1 MNRSNLSVNCSIIF
15 TELPLLERPR
25 AAAEAGFAAVEFWW
39 PFAVAK
45 PDREETDAFIQAVD
59 AAGVSLTGLNF
70 FAGDMSAGDRGIL
83 SSTSRQKEFE
93 QNVEEVRYIA
103 EKTGCRVFNALYG
116 NRLSTETPEAQ
127 DDTALTRLAQLAVF
141 TDETGSVIVLEPLS
155 AMETYPL
162 ITARQAMD
170 VIEALRATGATTN
183 VKLLADLYHLAVNG
197 DEVSNVISAYA
208 DEIGHVQ
215 IADAPGRNEPGTGEL
230 PILRWFDELERV
242 GYAGLFGLE
251 YRPSVSSA
259 DCFEWISVAR

>member
-1 MNRSNLSVNCSIIF
+1 
-15 TELPLLERPR
+15 
-25 AAAEAGFAAVEFWW
+25 
-39 PFAVAK
+39 
-45 PDREETDAFIQAVD
+45 
-59 AAGVSLTGLNF
+59 
-70 FAGDMSAGDRGIL
+70 
-83 SSTSRQKEFE
+83 
-93 QNVEEVRYIA
+93 
-103 EKTGCRVFNALYG
+103 
-116 NRLSTETPEAQ
+116 
-127 DDTALTRLAQLAVF
+127 
-141 TDETGSVIVLEPLS
+141 
-155 AMETYPL
+155 
-162 ITARQAMD
+162 MD